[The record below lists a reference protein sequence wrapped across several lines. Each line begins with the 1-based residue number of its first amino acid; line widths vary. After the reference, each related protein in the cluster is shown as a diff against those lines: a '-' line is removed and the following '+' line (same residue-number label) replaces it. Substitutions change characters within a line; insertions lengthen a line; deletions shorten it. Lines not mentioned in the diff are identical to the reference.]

1 MNRSLALNQPVGLET
16 ETFELELRNLI
27 YYVGSTYFQ
36 LIEKAKTKLKFL

>member
-1 MNRSLALNQPVGLET
+1 MNMSLTLDQPVGLKT

-27 YYVGSTYFQ
+27 YYVSSTYFQ